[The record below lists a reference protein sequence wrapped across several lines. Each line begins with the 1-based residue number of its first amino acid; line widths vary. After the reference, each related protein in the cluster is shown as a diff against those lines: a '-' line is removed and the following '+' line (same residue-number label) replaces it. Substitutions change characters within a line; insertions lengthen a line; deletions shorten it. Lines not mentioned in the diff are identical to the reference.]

1 MAAGVLE
8 GGNRMPDAEIL
19 SLARDLRARAKEI
32 SARAETFND
41 ADARQMMHGVAAT
54 YLKLAERLE
63 QRALT

>member
-1 MAAGVLE
+1 MGTT
-8 GGNRMPDAEIL
+8 MPDAEIL

-41 ADARQMMHGVAAT
+41 AGARQMMHSVAAT

-63 QRALT
+63 QRAH